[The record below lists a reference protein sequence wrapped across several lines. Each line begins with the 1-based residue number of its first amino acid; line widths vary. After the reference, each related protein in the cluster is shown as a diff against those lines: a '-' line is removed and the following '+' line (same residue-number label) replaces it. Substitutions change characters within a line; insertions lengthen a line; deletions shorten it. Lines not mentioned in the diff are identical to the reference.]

1 MTLNQKDPMLFWI
14 FFYKLTP
21 QLIPS
26 LIMIEL
32 HALHWKVQV
41 FFPMYSQSHYKR
53 VKFFILGECITRNKL
68 MAYVKIIVILSGQ
81 VN

>member
-1 MTLNQKDPMLFWI
+1 
-14 FFYKLTP
+14 
-21 QLIPS
+21 
-26 LIMIEL
+26 MIEL